1 MGLWEYLVNF
11 KRGNEYLKNV
21 IGMKIVTWNANGR
34 FVKNFET
41 ILKEDENSKDADIYI
56 IQECTN
62 PSVSNSEDYA
72 ELGSKYYWVDWVGDD
87 EKPEYGLGIIAKKE
101 TVEMKV
107 WDLDDKG
114 LRYFIPVTVNDDF
127 NLLAVWTNIDKGES
141 NAKYPKLIT
150 NYYEEHKDSGF
161 FNEDMIICGDF
172 NCDKRAENKYHG
184 ENVDEMIDKLSEIN
198 LVDVYHDIEG
208 EEEGKESIPTHIWR
222 YEKPFHLDHVFAAK
236 GKVNCLQIGNAKKW
250 IVYSDHMPIVFK
262 I

>member
-1 MGLWEYLVNF
+1 
-11 KRGNEYLKNV
+11 
-21 IGMKIVTWNANGR
+21 MKIVTWNANGK
-34 FVKNFET
+34 FMKNFPI
-41 ILKEDENSKDADIYI
+41 ILKEDPDMKDADIYV
-56 IQECTN
+56 IQECTD
-62 PSVSNSEDYA
+62 PSRSDSEDYVDLYS
-72 ELGSKYYWVDWVGDD
+72 EYYWVDWVGEGHPD
-87 EKPEYGLGIIAKKE
+87 YGLGIIAKKK

-141 NAKYPKLIT
+141 NARYPKLIT

-172 NCDKRAENKYHG
+172 NCDKRAENEKHG
-184 ENVDEMIDKLSEIN
+184 ENVDEMIDKLSEIG

-208 EEEGKESIPTHIWR
+208 EDEGKESTPTHYWT
-222 YEKPFHLDHVFAAK
+222 YKKPFHVDHVFAAK
-236 GKVNCLQIGNAKKW
+236 GKVKDFHIDDDVDKW
-250 IVYSDHMPIVFK
+250 IKPRKSDHVPIIFV